1 MPISLAYRTRRAIS
15 SAFPALV
22 GPGPGRLRPVV
33 LAKRNLRGDTGR
45 KGVQKPALGYKR
57 RGLMHEP
64 SRLARRTSRRAMA
77 SLDTAEPQAVFRDDA
92 GTLAVALSGSW
103 SADKAP
109 RIEKLLEEIEQRIGK
124 GAGVRLDLS
133 AVDRLDTLGA
143 YVLNRLKARREA
155 ANSTFEIVSKRPEH
169 AILLAEVTLHDHDV
183 PRPPEHFS
191 VVNVLVNIGAAVV
204 RFGRDMVGGA
214 MFLGEVVVG
223 SASVVLGP
231 RKFRGPSMVNQIE
244 LIAFN
249 GAPIIMLISFL
260 VGCIVAQ
267 QGIFQL
273 QQFGATAFVVN
284 LTGILILREL
294 SVLLTSIMIAGRSGS
309 AFTAE
314 IGSMKMRE
322 EIDAL
327 RVMGLDPIEVLV
339 VPRILAL
346 VISLPILT
354 FISAMSG
361 LTGAALVAWLYGGI
375 GIDTFLARL
384 QSVITWKH
392 FAVGLIKAPFM
403 AFVIGLIASIEGL
416 AVKGSAESLGRQ
428 VTASVVKAIFMVI
441 VVDGLFAMF
450 FASIEF

>member
-1 MPISLAYRTRRAIS
+1 
-15 SAFPALV
+15 
-22 GPGPGRLRPVV
+22 
-33 LAKRNLRGDTGR
+33 
-45 KGVQKPALGYKR
+45 
-57 RGLMHEP
+57 
-64 SRLARRTSRRAMA
+64 MA

-92 GTLAVALSGSW
+92 GTLAVALAGSW
-103 SADKAP
+103 SADRAP
-109 RIEKLLEEIEQRIGK
+109 RVEALIAEIAGRIGK
-124 GAGVRLDLS
+124 GASSRLDLS
-133 AVDRLDTLGA
+133 AVTRLDTMGA
-143 YVLNRLKARREA
+143 YVLNRLKLQQEA
-155 ANSTFEIVSKRPEH
+155 KGAAVDIVSDRPEH
-169 AILLAEVTLHDHDV
+169 GILLAEVAVRDHEM
-183 PRPPEHFS
+183 PAQPGHFG
-191 VVNVLVNIGAAVV
+191 VVSVLVDIGAAVV
-204 RFGRDMVGGA
+204 SFGRDMVGGA

-223 SASVVLGP
+223 SIGVVLGP
-231 RKFRGPSMVNQIE
+231 RKFRGPSLVNQIE

-273 QQFGATAFVVN
+273 QQFGATVFVVN

-346 VISLPILT
+346 IISLPILT
-354 FISAMSG
+354 FLSSMSG
-361 LTGAALVAWLYGGI
+361 LTGAALVTWLYGGI

-416 AVKGSAESLGRQ
+416 AVQGSAESLGRQ

-450 FASIEF
+450 FASIAF